1 MTQEA
6 KKEEVGYV
14 INFAANLGNDQQLS
28 VSGNLPKGATLEL
41 MNVEFDKLRSA
52 FNRQQARSAA
62 IGAGQ
67 EIERLVLR
75 QKDAIDDLEKV
86 NARAD
91 AKGGLSVQERQQREL
106 AVSTVERMAKDI
118 EYKRGVHKQLLEESK

>member
-14 INFAANLGNDQQLS
+14 VNFAASLGNDQQLS
-28 VSGNLPKGATLEL
+28 VSGNLPKGATLET
-41 MNVEFDKLRSA
+41 MNSEFDKLRAA
-52 FNRQQARSAA
+52 FNRQQAKSAA
-62 IGAGQ
+62 IGAEQ
-67 EIERLVLR
+67 EIDRLVIR
-75 QKDAIDDLEKV
+75 HKDAIDDLEKV

-91 AKGGLSVQERQQREL
+91 AKGGLSVQERQQREI

-118 EYKRGVHKQLLEESK
+118 EYKRGVHKKLLEESK